1 MAVTTYNPNTQSAE
15 AGGEPQVLGQT
26 ELHSESLNQKY
37 EIKSKIFTDLNY
49 LTHVNDKQTKT
60 KKYGLRLCCIS
71 VPTEKNLTLH
81 SLPLTTVQSVRAIDE
96 PPEFGYSS

>member
-1 MAVTTYNPNTQSAE
+1 MAVTAYNPDTQNAE

-49 LTHVNDKQTKT
+49 LTHVYDKHTKNR
-60 KKYGLRLCCIS
+60 KVR
-71 VPTEKNLTLH
+71 PTALLH
-81 SLPLTTVQSVRAIDE
+81 FCTC
-96 PPEFGYSS
+96 